1 MMTKLVTNILPPLL
15 MFAMLSG
22 CADRDTKPIVEGKLE
37 EVQLAANNW
46 DQQSGLAS
54 LVLEGHE
61 LHASLK
67 VRQVNNSIRH
77 LPPGIVPP
85 GNSHLSTDPG
95 FIEAIARSGSQGRLS
110 SEGIRAVLYALYVAE
125 NELGFYGFEA
135 ASATDAN
142 QREGALRKIWVKNVS
157 LDRVR
162 IHREGLV
169 LVVVWTDGVSPE
181 CWEAVN
187 ASVVERLGAF
197 QSL

>member
-1 MMTKLVTNILPPLL
+1 MTNLMTNRPPTLL
-15 MFAMLSG
+15 MFTMLSG
-22 CADRDTKPIVEGKLE
+22 CAERDEKPVVEGAIK
-37 EVQLAANNW
+37 EVHLTSNDL

-67 VRQVNNSIRH
+67 VRQIDDSIRH
-77 LPPGIVPP
+77 LPPGVVPP
-85 GNSHLSTDPG
+85 GNPHLSTDLA
-95 FIEAIARSGSQGRLS
+95 FVEALARSGSQGRLS

-125 NELGFYGFEA
+125 NELGFYGFESTSA
-135 ASATDAN
+135 ADAN
-142 QREGALRKIWVKNVS
+142 QREDALRKIWVKNVS
-157 LDRVR
+157 LDRLR

-187 ASVVERLGAF
+187 AGVAERLGTY
-197 QSL
+197 QSR